1 MSLEID
7 LIAEHRDEALIMR
20 RAPAMDGERLTP
32 KIAIPSED
40 SGSGLCWRGVSA
52 A

>member
-7 LIAEHRDEALIMR
+7 LIAEHRDEALIMMR

-40 SGSGLCWRGVSA
+40 SGSGL
-52 A
+52 